1 MPLAALLPLGIIIG
15 ALTVAGAGLDG
26 VHRLLTGEV
35 RQPPDREG
43 GGGETAGQPPVT
55 PAARPSP
62 PASTRA
68 RFRPSL
74 PLACAAQEVA
84 DRQVEGGDVRARQDD
99 KILL

>member
-1 MPLAALLPLGIIIG
+1 MGARVSTTITTPTAAVMRMSIQKDATANMTTLAIMIG
-15 ALTVAGAGLDG
+15 K
-26 VHRLLTGEV
+26 RK
-35 RQPPDREG
+35 G